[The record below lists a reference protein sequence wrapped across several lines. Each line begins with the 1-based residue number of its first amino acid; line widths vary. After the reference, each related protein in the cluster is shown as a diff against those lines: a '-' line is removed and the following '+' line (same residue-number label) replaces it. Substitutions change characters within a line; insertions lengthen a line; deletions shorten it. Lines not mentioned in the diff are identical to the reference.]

1 MQSSLRENNFHHEDV
16 YQARNSVPMP
26 ALDSLPTGVV
36 SRRINNRG
44 VLRVHIFVCC
54 TLGKVFNFEAHWSRG
69 TMVTRQEGITAN
81 RSSPV

>member
-1 MQSSLRENNFHHEDV
+1 MQSSLRENNFHPEDV

-26 ALDSLPTGVV
+26 ALDSSPAGVV
-36 SRRINNRG
+36 SRRISNSG

-54 TLGKVFNFEAHWSRG
+54 TLGKVFNFEAYWSRG

-81 RSSPV
+81 KSSPV